1 MGKNKKPNFLIIM
14 SDEHAPMFSGAY
26 GNNIVQTPNM
36 NQLATNGVTFDGAY
50 CNSPLC
56 VPSRASFM
64 TGNFVSN
71 CETWDNATSLSVDRL
86 TWPYILRSIGY
97 DVTLSG
103 KMHLLGTDRLH
114 GFSRQLAFDPHVDID
129 NLKVDKAKFGLNK
142 DGHPIYLWEDGIPIG
157 SNTWEG
163 VRESGP
169 GSSSMIEADD
179 EIERA
184 AIKYLDDPKRK
195 DDPWAL
201 VVGFVAPHF
210 PFVVPE
216 PYFSMYYPDNCD
228 LPLNTIEKQSQIT
241 KSQKNLIQA
250 FGFSGYT
257 DDDIMRARAAYYG
270 LITFLD
276 DKIGNLVNSLS
287 ENGLDRDTVIVYTSD
302 HGESLGEH
310 GLWRKMNFYEESVRV
325 PLQISWPEVLP
336 KNKRCSSVV
345 SLVDLTSTIID
356 LSGYS
361 LDEQKNWSLDG
372 DTLLP
377 LMMESDKNWK
387 DEAFSEY
394 FAHGTDRSRCMLRR
408 GDWKLCFTQEGDE
421 VELYNLK
428 EDPAENVNLAT
439 DPKYNNIKKD
449 LINSIL
455 LIWKDP
461 DILNKRIKF
470 SQESRTII
478 RKLSKNN
485 PVF

>member
-1 MGKNKKPNFLIIM
+1 MKVNKNPNFIIIM
-14 SDEHAPMFSGAY
+14 SDEHAPMFSSTY
-26 GNNIVQTPNM
+26 GNDIVRTPNM
-36 NQLATNGVTFDGAY
+36 DKLASRGITFDSAY

-71 CETWDNATSLSVDRL
+71 CEAWDNATPLSVDRL

-97 DVTLSG
+97 DVALSG
-103 KMHLLGTDRLH
+103 KMHLLGRDRLH

-129 NLKVDKAKFGLNK
+129 QLKGDQAKLGLTK
-142 DGHPIYLWEDGIPIG
+142 DGHPIFLWDDGIPLA
-157 SNTWEG
+157 STTWDG
-163 VRESGP
+163 VRQSGP
-169 GSSSMIEADD
+169 GRSSMIEADD
-179 EIERA
+179 AIERA
-184 AIKYLDDPKRK
+184 AVEYLEDPKRK

-228 LPLNTIEKQSQIT
+228 LPSNTIEKQMQIT
-241 KSQKNLIQA
+241 KSQQNLIQS
-250 FGFSGYT
+250 FGFSGYS
-257 DDDIMRARAAYYG
+257 DDEIMRARAAYYG
-270 LITFLD
+270 LVTFLD
-276 DKIGNLVNSLS
+276 DKIGNLMSTLS
-287 ENGLDRDTVIVYTSD
+287 KNGLDKDAVIVYTSD

-336 KNKRCSSVV
+336 QNKRCSSVV
-345 SLVDLTSTIID
+345 SLVDLTRTIID
-356 LSGYS
+356 LSGYP
-361 LDEQKNWSLDG
+361 LAEQKNWLLDG

-377 LMMESDKNWK
+377 LMMGSDKNWK

-408 GDWKLCFTQEGDE
+408 GDWKLSFSKEGDE

-428 EDPAENVNLAT
+428 DDPSENVNLAM
-439 DPKYNNIKKD
+439 DAKYSDVKKR
-449 LINSIL
+449 LIDSIL
-455 LIWKDP
+455 LIWKNP
-461 DILNKRIKF
+461 DILNKKIMF

-478 RKLSKNN
+478 RELNKNN